1 MEDDKEAQ
9 AELDRLAQFG
19 KEAMDAISA
28 RDRDAHAF
36 ARIGGELKAKH
47 RHVRWHRTVLGPAF
61 YRRPT
66 KHEFL
71 SWQQHKDGTLKAQ
84 AFDMLI
90 EECFLG
96 IIEAGVLVHEKDTF
110 ERLIDAEGFGYQS
123 TGRGSAGT
131 LILQL
136 AGAVENREGGPI

>member
-1 MEDDKEAQ
+1 MEEREET
-9 AELDRLAQFG
+9 AET
-19 KEAMDAISA
+19 
-28 RDRDAHAF
+28 RDAHAF

-47 RHVRWHRTVLGPAF
+47 KHVRWHRTVLGPAF

-66 KHEFL
+66 RHEFL
-71 SWQQHKDGTLKAQ
+71 SWQQHKDAALKGQ
-84 AFDMLI
+84 AFDLLI

-96 IIEAGVLVHEKDTF
+96 VIENGALVRERDTF
-110 ERLIDAEGFGYQS
+110 ERLVDAEGFGYVS